1 MGVFAAQL
9 LCDYRSEACSR
20 IPAAKELPSMPVE
33 LNATVTKR
41 DEINHGLL
49 VIRVSPDFPL
59 PEFTAGQYVVL
70 ALPGSQ
76 ARIDYAEPE
85 DPPPDSD
92 KLIKRAYSIASSSQQ
107 GEYLEFY
114 VALVHSGALTPRLF
128 ALREGDRIWLSKK
141 IVGMFT
147 LADITPGHDIL
158 FVATGTGL
166 APYLSMLRSDYG
178 FESGRKTVVIHG
190 ARVSWDLGYMREL
203 TALSAR
209 WPDFHYLP
217 IIDEP
222 ERDPEWPGKVGFVYE
237 YIDDGTVARLLG
249 HGLEPDRT
257 SVFLCGNPLMI
268 EGMEKVLLGKG
279 FRVHSRRDPG
289 NIFVEKFWAD

>member
-1 MGVFAAQL
+1 
-9 LCDYRSEACSR
+9 
-20 IPAAKELPSMPVE
+20 MPVE
-33 LNATVTKR
+33 MNATVTKR

-49 VIRVSPDFPL
+49 VLRVRPDFAL
-59 PEFTAGQYVVL
+59 PEFEAGQYVVL

-76 ARIDYAEPE
+76 ARGDYADPE
-85 DPPPDSD
+85 DPPAAPE
-92 KLIKRAYSIASSSQQ
+92 KLIKRAYSIASSSLE

-128 ALREGDRIWLSKK
+128 AIREGERIWLSKK

-147 LADITPGHDIL
+147 LADVTAGHDVL

-166 APYLSMLRSDYG
+166 APYLSMLRSDYR

-203 TALSAR
+203 TALAAR
-209 WPDFHYLP
+209 WRDFHYLP
-217 IIDEP
+217 IIDEA

-249 HGLEPDRT
+249 HELEPEST
-257 SVFLCGNPLMI
+257 SVFLCGNPLMT
-268 EGMEKVLLGKG
+268 EGMEKMLIGRG
-279 FRVHSRRDPG
+279 FKMHSRRDPG
-289 NIFVEKFWAD
+289 NIFVERFWVD